1 MTVNETL
8 AGRLLIIFHTVG
20 LSCLGG
26 TIFFQ
31 VLVFSNIVQGG
42 CFEALETS
50 PVMFTSEIALTFFVC
65 AYFLYVYQRI
75 IRRVK

>member
-1 MTVNETL
+1 MTVNEIFV
-8 AGRLLIIFHTVG
+8 GRLRIIFHTVG

-50 PVMFTSEIALTFFVC
+50 PAVLTSEIALTFFVF

-75 IRRVK
+75 IRQVK